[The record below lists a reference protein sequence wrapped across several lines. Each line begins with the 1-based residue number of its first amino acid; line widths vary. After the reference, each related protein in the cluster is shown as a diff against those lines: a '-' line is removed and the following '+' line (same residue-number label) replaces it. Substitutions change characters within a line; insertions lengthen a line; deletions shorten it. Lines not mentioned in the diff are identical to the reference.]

1 MRKLV
6 LFLVLLMAVG
16 ALPLAMADDGHHDKN
31 HRLHIRLSGYNEVH
45 FISGPPAALRGAIST
60 EARGKFTAK
69 IDEDKQVIEY
79 ELRYRDLEGGAV
91 SQAHI
96 HFGQK
101 HTVGGIVVW
110 LCQTAGTPAPP
121 AVADVNI
128 TPLCPGPV
136 EGKVTGKIT
145 PAQILPQ
152 ALQGFNGGNF
162 DELVRAIHAGAAYVN
177 VHSLPDF
184 GPGEIRGQLKDH
196 DDD

>member
-6 LFLVLLMAVG
+6 LFLVLLMVVG
-16 ALPLAMADDGHHDKN
+16 TIPLAMADDGHHDKN
-31 HRLHIRLSGYNEVH
+31 HRLRTRLSGYNEVH
-45 FISGPPAALRGAIST
+45 FVPGPPAALRGAIST

-69 IDEDKQVIEY
+69 IDENEQVIEY
-79 ELRYRDLEGGAV
+79 ELRYEGLEGGSV

-162 DELVRAIHAGAAYVN
+162 DELVRALRAGAAYVN

-184 GPGEIRGQLKDH
+184 GPGEIRGQLKDG
-196 DDD
+196 DED